1 MIFIPIGTEP
11 CATTATGKIT
21 EIAESYIPIFDYKIS
36 GAIFSGVIDHVYIVA
51 KMFVGAQS

>member
-21 EIAESYIPIFDYKIS
+21 EIAESYVPIFDYKIS
-36 GAIFSGVIDHVYIVA
+36 GAIFCCVIDRAYVMS
-51 KMFVGAQS
+51 KMFVGTQS